1 MSWRIIGEFVLGG
14 PPGEE
19 HVASQPAS
27 LVNEN
32 QPPLQMTVMMFLES
46 SGQ

>member
-1 MSWRIIGEFVLGG
+1 MSWQIIGEFVLGG

-19 HVASQPAS
+19 HVASRRAS
-27 LVNEN
+27 LVNEE
-32 QPPLQMTVMMFLES
+32 QPLLQMTVMMFLES